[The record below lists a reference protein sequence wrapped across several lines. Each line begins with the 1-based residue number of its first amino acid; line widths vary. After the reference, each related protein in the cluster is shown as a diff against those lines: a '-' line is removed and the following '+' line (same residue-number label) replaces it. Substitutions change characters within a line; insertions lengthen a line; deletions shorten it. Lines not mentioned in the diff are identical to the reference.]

1 MAIAMWKGLVRALVE
16 EGTIY
21 ILVRSPAEPDRLF
34 NALSAAAADI
44 GDIGYWATEPDPG
57 DPDSGFWEAA
67 EVTGPIPVPGGG
79 ILQIHAGNTPPEMRI
94 GEIPHL
100 LAQSLEL
107 AGITDATVGPAPVVD
122 TRYEVLESLGPAVR
136 TVLCGPPPVPG
147 GDKRSVP
154 SVLIDIAMDWLRRE
168 FQPGWELQALLI
180 AATVPV
186 TWENLRSVVGEGLR
200 ALRSVSVMATDFT
213 VGGAAIKV
221 GECLGTGV
229 AMSAARAGWT
239 TPEITSQ
246 MLQMREELRGH
257 AHQPGLWLA
266 SVTAA
271 PDDRSLRHTGLT
283 NWSEDFH
290 HLAWYQILSPERLRL
305 LGGPPPGSAGLAG
318 GRVELTVG
326 EPEQW
331 LPGHPDHDAV
341 RERAARLLGSG

>member
-1 MAIAMWKGLVRALVE
+1 MWKDLVRALVE

-21 ILVRSPAEPDRLF
+21 VLVRSPAEPDRLF

-44 GDIGYWATEPDPG
+44 GDIGFWATEPDPG

-94 GEIPHL
+94 GEIPRL

-107 AGITDATVGPAPVVD
+107 AGITDATVGPAPVMG

-136 TVLCGPPPVPG
+136 TVLCGSPPVPG

-154 SVLIDIAMDWLRRE
+154 SVLIDIAVGWLRGE
-168 FQPGWELQALLI
+168 FRPGWELRALLI
-180 AATVPV
+180 AAEVPV
-186 TWENLRSVVGEGLR
+186 TWQNLRSVIDEGLR
-200 ALRSVSVMATDFT
+200 ALISVSVIATDFT
-213 VGGAAIKV
+213 VGGAAIKL

-229 AMSAARAGWT
+229 AMSAARTGWT
-239 TPEITSQ
+239 TAEITSH
-246 MLQMREELRGH
+246 MRQMRAELREY
-257 AHQPGLWLA
+257 AQQPELWLA

-271 PDDRSLRHTGLT
+271 PDDRSLRLTGLT
-283 NWSEDFH
+283 NWSDDFFH
-290 HLAWYQILSPERLRL
+290 PAWYQILSPERLRR
-305 LGGPPPGSAGLAG
+305 LGGPPPGAAELPG

-331 LPGHPDHDAV
+331 LPGHPDYQAV
-341 RERAARLLGSG
+341 RDRAAQLLAGPS

>member
-1 MAIAMWKGLVRALVE
+1 MWKGLARALVE

-21 ILVRSPAEPDRLF
+21 ILVRSPAGPDRLF

-44 GDIGYWATEPDPG
+44 GDIGFYATEPSPANPYG
-57 DPDSGFWEAA
+57 DWEAA

-94 GEIPHL
+94 GEIPRL

-107 AGITDATVGPAPVVD
+107 AGITDATVGPAPAMG
-122 TRYEVLESLGPAVR
+122 TRYEVLGSLGPAVR
-136 TVLCGPPPVPG
+136 TVLCGPPPLPG
-147 GDKRSVP
+147 GDKRGVP
-154 SVLIDIAMDWLRRE
+154 SALIDIAVEWLRGE

-180 AATVPV
+180 AAEIPV
-186 TWENLRSVVGEGLR
+186 TWENLRSVIDGGLR
-200 ALRSVSVMATDFT
+200 ALMSVSVIAADFT
-213 VGGAAIKV
+213 ASGAAIEL

-239 TPEITSQ
+239 TAEITSH

-257 AHQPGLWLA
+257 AQRPELWLA

-271 PDDRSLRHTGLT
+271 PDDRSLRHAGLT

-305 LGGPPPGSAGLAG
+305 LGGPPPGSAELPG

-326 EPEQW
+326 GPEQW
-331 LPGHPDHDAV
+331 LPGHPDHEAV
-341 RERAARLLGSG
+341 RDRAAQLLAGGG

>member
-1 MAIAMWKGLVRALVE
+1 MWKGLVRALVE

-21 ILVRSPAEPDRLF
+21 IMVRSPADPDRLF

-57 DPDSGFWEAA
+57 DPESGFWEAA

-94 GEIPHL
+94 GEIPDL

-122 TRYEVLESLGPAVR
+122 TRYDVLESLGPAVR

-147 GDKRSVP
+147 GKRRSVP
-154 SVLIDIAMDWLRRE
+154 SELIDIAVDWLRAE
-168 FQPGWELQALLI
+168 YQPGWELQALLI

-200 ALRSVSVMATDFT
+200 ALRSVSVIATDFT
-213 VGGAAIKV
+213 AAGAVIRV
-221 GECLGTGV
+221 GECLGAGV
-229 AMSAARAGWT
+229 AMSVARAGWS
-239 TPEITSQ
+239 PAEITSH
-246 MLQMREELRGH
+246 MLRAREELRGH
-257 AHQPGLWLA
+257 AQLVQLWLA
-266 SVTAA
+266 SVTVA

-283 NWSEDFH
+283 NWSEDFQ
-290 HLAWYQILSPERLRL
+290 HLAWYQILSPERLRR
-305 LGGPPPGSAGLAG
+305 LGRPPPGAAELPG

-331 LPGHPDHDAV
+331 LPGNPDYEAV
-341 RERAARLLGSG
+341 RDRAARLLAGGG